1 MSQPSITSAKKQMTC
16 LNVDGEEI
24 CHVDNKAAPL
34 TMSLLYT
41 SRWMSH
47 KCHSSS
53 FGRLAWSPGPRC
65 WTSLNIE
72 LKLPKVYFRDNGAQN
87 KIEFVSI
94 KDKNTVLNGIL
105 ERMSI
110 NLFFIVG
117 VRSQG
122 WGHPHCTMQLF
133 IKQLFPQIN
142 SICVYWSP
150 HVNVY
155 TSYSW

>member
-1 MSQPSITSAKKQMTC
+1 MSQPSITSAEKQMTC
-16 LNVDGEEI
+16 LNVDGGEI
-24 CHVDNKAAPL
+24 CHADNKAAPL
-34 TMSLLYT
+34 TMSLLHT

-65 WTSLNIE
+65 WTSLNVE

-110 NLFFIVG
+110 NFFLLW
-117 VRSQG
+117 G
-122 WGHPHCTMQLF
+122 WGHMDEVILTSVQLF
-133 IKQLFPQIN
+133 IKPLFPQIN